1 VRFGRDRIVQITGA
15 VVLVALLTAVI
26 WSLLAPDGP
35 TDDRDAASTTATAAG
50 QPTLALTDVEHLDQA
65 VGRRVVA
72 DRAEVES
79 VPGDEGFWV
88 TTGGEAAWVQLTT
101 AGESPYT
108 VKAGDRVS
116 FTGQVVAH
124 GADFAERPEFS
135 EADARRLVDTGA
147 HIEVPVGDVRL
158 ES

>member
-1 VRFGRDRIVQITGA
+1 MLISGA
-15 VVLVALLTAVI
+15 VVLVALLVAVI
-26 WSLLAPDGP
+26 WSLLSPDGP
-35 TDDRDAASTTATAAG
+35 TDDRDAAPSTATSSA
-50 QPTLALTDVEHLDQA
+50 QPAIALADVEDLDKA

-72 DRAEVES
+72 ERAEVQS

-88 TTGGEAAWVQLTT
+88 ATGGEAAWVQLTT

-108 VKAGDRVS
+108 VEAGDRVS
-116 FTGQVVAH
+116 FTGEVVAH

-135 EADARRLVDTGA
+135 GVDAQRLVDTGA
-147 HIEVPVGDVRL
+147 HIEVPVGAVRL